1 MIRTIRA
8 ALGLLFRRHKKYLG
22 VLGLTRRHVSQQ
34 EGYVEYESHQNTDP
48 KEFFRN
54 LRAVASFVPS
64 VYCLFKGV
72 KEICTGMST
81 NTGL

>member
-1 MIRTIRA
+1 M
-8 ALGLLFRRHKKYLG
+8 LFRRHKKYLG
-22 VLGLTRRHVSQQ
+22 VLGLTRRYMPQQ
-34 EGYVEYESHQNTDP
+34 EGYVEYESHQNTVT

-54 LRAVASFVPS
+54 LRTFASFVPS
-64 VYCLFKGV
+64 IYCLLKGV